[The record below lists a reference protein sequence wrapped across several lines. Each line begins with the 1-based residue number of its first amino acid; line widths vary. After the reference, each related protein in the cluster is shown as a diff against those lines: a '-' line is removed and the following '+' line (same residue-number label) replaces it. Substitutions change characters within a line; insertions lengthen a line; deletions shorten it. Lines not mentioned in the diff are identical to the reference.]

1 MNICPITYEDCG
13 ERKYSEKGLRKLSR
27 QLTHLEDFPY
37 SAEEQRREAV
47 IRAGKMSIQGVQPKL
62 SIRLNIKKTIFD
74 VMDSGGY
81 YIIKPQILDCAE
93 VPENEDLTMRLAAM
107 IGLEVPLHG
116 LVYSKDGSF
125 AYFIRRFDRIGRGGK
140 LPLEDFAQL
149 TGKDRDTKY
158 RSSMEQ
164 VSAVIDRF
172 CTFPAIERAKLFQ
185 LTLFNFLTG
194 NEDSHLKNYSLIRRD
209 SKIELS
215 PMYDLLNS
223 AMILNSKEE
232 IALPLNG
239 KKRNLDRE
247 DFLNYFARERLKMT
261 DKIITKTIN
270 GLENAFPLWID
281 HIQKSF
287 LSESMKKKYIQNLNS
302 RAARLELKVDLF
314 SS

>member
-1 MNICPITYEDCG
+1 
-13 ERKYSEKGLRKLSR
+13 
-27 QLTHLEDFPY
+27 
-37 SAEEQRREAV
+37 
-47 IRAGKMSIQGVQPKL
+47 
-62 SIRLNIKKTIFD
+62 LNIAHPQHLTI
-74 VMDSGGY
+74 S
-81 YIIKPQILDCAE
+81 P
-93 VPENEDLTMRLAAM
+93 
-107 IGLEVPLHG
+107 
-116 LVYSKDGSF
+116 
-125 AYFIRRFDRIGRGGK
+125 
-140 LPLEDFAQL
+140 
-149 TGKDRDTKY
+149 
-158 RSSMEQ
+158 
-164 VSAVIDRF
+164 
-172 CTFPAIERAKLFQ
+172 FPAIERAKLFQ

-194 NEDSHLKNYSLIRRD
+194 NEDSYLKNYSLIRRD

-215 PMYDLLNS
+215 PMYDLSNS

-261 DKIITKTIN
+261 DKIITKTIK